1 MKSKTLRNRTRRR
14 RRNVK
19 KTKTKTKRGGVFRGA
34 LRSNMGT
41 TLYHEILPLFTKFN
55 NHIILQNPTPK
66 QKALV
71 REGERYFKT
80 FVDIP
85 ADDPLKASITDL
97 MNEWSSTEKNA
108 DKTLVLYNK
117 ILQTLKDAD
126 KKRKHASTPRSR
138 VHDTFSS
145 NTTSLTSPLVL
156 QGTSYTPNA
165 SSSSSSSSSPFAHT
179 PQSLTNPH
187 FNTPAKRPG
196 NYMGDST
203 SPPKLNLDEKTPQST
218 IPDDLLYFEGTTLF
232 PNDENT
238 TPVTSPVKSTP
249 PRLPSKSRGPLSP
262 SKPPRFELG

>member
-1 MKSKTLRNRTRRR
+1 MKSKTLRNRTRR

-97 MNEWSSTEKNA
+97 MNELSSTEKNA

-117 ILQTLKDAD
+117 ILQTLKDAEIR
-126 KKRKHASTPRSR
+126 RKQQLAKDAASNRPSIVTGA
-138 VHDTFSS
+138 FSS
-145 NTTSLTSPLVL
+145 PLSASLASIAPMSLRQAPPGTPGKYDNLV
-156 QGTSYTPNA
+156 
-165 SSSSSSSSSPFAHT
+165 T
-179 PQSLTNPH
+179 PQKVSGDEKESRSVLTPSTGQSFAPTLHNPSAGKTVQH
-187 FNTPAKRPG
+187 LSFGDERGPDTTPPASPDKFA
-196 NYMGDST
+196 
-203 SPPKLNLDEKTPQST
+203 SPP
-218 IPDDLLYFEGTTLF
+218 
-232 PNDENT
+232 
-238 TPVTSPVKSTP
+238 
-249 PRLPSKSRGPLSP
+249 LPSNPRGPLSP
-262 SKPPRFELG
+262 LSPSRARFRLG